1 MKKVFVTWRIP
12 EEGLDVLKKEVSVEV
27 NPRDRALTKLEII
40 EGVREKDGLLCLLTD
55 GIDAEVMD
63 ASPNLKVIS
72 NYAVGYDNI
81 DIKAA
86 TSRGIVVTNTPEVL
100 TETTAD
106 FAWALLMAC
115 ARRIA
120 EADRFTREGKFREW
134 SPTLL
139 TGRDVHGKTLG
150 ILGLGRIGS
159 AVARR
164 GKGFNMKILYTGP
177 RRKRKLEKELGV
189 KYVSKEKLLKESDF
203 VTLHVPLLPTTYHL
217 IGERELKLM
226 KPSAYLIN
234 TSRGPVVDESA
245 LVVALKKRTIAGA
258 GLDVY
263 EKEPELM
270 EGLAQ
275 LDNVVLS
282 PHIASAT
289 IETRTRM
296 AMVAAQNV
304 LAALKGTPINVVNF
318 KSARGHQRP
327 RLPSRR

>member
-12 EEGLDVLKKEVSVEV
+12 EDGLVMLRKEVKVEV
-27 NPRDRALTKLEII
+27 NPQERVLTKEEIVK
-40 EGVREKDGLLCLLTD
+40 GVRGKDGLLCLLTD
-55 GIDAEVMD
+55 RIDAEVMD

-81 DIKAA
+81 DIEAA
-86 TSRGIVVTNTPEVL
+86 TRRGIVVTNTPEVL

-115 ARRIA
+115 ARRVV
-120 EADRFTREGKFREW
+120 EADRFTREGKFRGW
-134 SPTLL
+134 SPTLM
-139 TGRDVHGKTLG
+139 TGRDVYGKTLG
-150 ILGLGRIGS
+150 IIGLGRIGS

-164 GKGFNMKILYTGP
+164 GRSFNMKLLYTGP
-177 RRKRKLEKELGV
+177 RRKKKLEEELGV
-189 KYVSKEKLLKESDF
+189 EYVSKEELLKESDF
-203 VTLHVPLLPTTYHL
+203 VTLHVPLLPATYHL
-217 IGERELKLM
+217 IGEEELKLM

-234 TSRGPVVDESA
+234 TSRGPVVDEKA
-245 LVVALKKRTIAGA
+245 LVEVLKNRSIGGA

-263 EKEPELM
+263 EKEPELG

-289 IETRTRM
+289 IETRIRM
-296 AMVAAQNV
+296 AVIAAQNV
-304 LAALKGTPINVVNF
+304 LAALKGAPTNVVN
-318 KSARGHQRP
+318 REVLH
-327 RLPSRR
+327 

>member
-12 EEGLDVLKKEVSVEV
+12 EEGLDVLRKEASVEV
-27 NPRDRALTKLEII
+27 NPHDRALSKIELV
-40 EGVREKDGLLCLLTD
+40 EGVKEKDGLLCLLTD
-55 GIDAEVMD
+55 RIDAEVMD

-81 DIKAA
+81 DLKAA
-86 TSRGIVVTNTPEVL
+86 TRRGIVVTNTPEVL

-115 ARRIA
+115 ARRVA
-120 EADRFTREGKFREW
+120 EADRFTKEGKFRGW

-139 TGRDVHGKTLG
+139 TGRDIYGKTLG
-150 ILGLGRIGS
+150 IIGLGRIGS
-159 AVARR
+159 AVGRR
-164 GKGFNMKILYTGP
+164 GKGFDMKLLYTGP
-177 RRKRKLEKELGV
+177 TRKKKLEGGLGI
-189 KYVSKEKLLKESDF
+189 KYVSKEELLRESDF
-203 VTLHVPLLPTTYHL
+203 VSLHVPLLPTTHHL
-217 IGERELKLM
+217 IGRKELKLM

-245 LVVALKKRTIAGA
+245 LVEALKNRIIAGA

-263 EKEPELM
+263 EKEPELA
-270 EGLAQ
+270 EGLMQ

-289 IETRTRM
+289 IETRSKM
-296 AMVAAQNV
+296 AVVAAQNI
-304 LAALKGTPINVVNF
+304 LAALKGIPTNVVNF
-318 KSARGHQRP
+318 KSAK
-327 RLPSRR
+327 

>member
-12 EEGLDVLKKEVSVEV
+12 EEGLDVLRKEVSVEV
-27 NPRDRALTKLEII
+27 NSHDRALSKLEII
-40 EGVREKDGLLCLLTD
+40 KGVREKDGLLCLLTD
-55 GIDAEVMD
+55 DIDAEVMD

-106 FAWALLMAC
+106 FAWALLTAC
-115 ARRIA
+115 ARRVA
-120 EADRFTREGKFREW
+120 EADRFTRKGKFRGW

-139 TGRDVHGKTLG
+139 TGRDVYGKTLG

-164 GKGFNMKILYTGP
+164 GKGFNMKLLYTEP
-177 RRKRKLEKELGV
+177 RRKKKLEKELGV
-189 KYVSKEKLLKESDF
+189 EYVSKEELLKESDF
-203 VTLHVPLLPTTYHL
+203 VTLHVPLLPATYHL

-245 LVVALKKRTIAGA
+245 LVAALKNRTIAGA

-289 IETRTRM
+289 IETITITINFI
-296 AMVAAQNV
+296 AST
-304 LAALKGTPINVVNF
+304 LAL
-318 KSARGHQRP
+318 
-327 RLPSRR
+327 